1 MGQVYSDAPAAY
13 VRPSPRLMRM
23 AAATPAIGALTA
35 AGATFTEHRYAHDPA
50 STSYGLEAAEALG
63 LPPEQVFK
71 TLLCLVDERAHVAIV
86 PVNCQLDLKA
96 AAASVG
102 GKRAEM
108 MKVDAAERLTGY
120 IAGGISPFGQK
131 RALQTIIDET
141 AELYDVIYVSGGR
154 RGFDIG
160 VAPATV
166 IELLNATV
174 ADIAR

>member
-1 MGQVYSDAPAAY
+1 MAKQGAVAATGG
-13 VRPSPRLMRM
+13 
-23 AAATPAIGALTA
+23 AGATPAIVALQRLGVA
-35 AGATFTEHRYAHDPA
+35 FSEHRYAHDPA
-50 STSYGLEAAEALG
+50 AASYGLEAAEVLG

-71 TLLCLVDERAHVAIV
+71 TLLCLVDGAPHVAIV
-86 PVNCQLDLKA
+86 PVDCQLDLKA
-96 AAASVG
+96 AAAAVR

-131 RALQTIIDET
+131 KPLPTIVDET
-141 AELYDVIYVSGGR
+141 AELHDRIYVSGGR

-160 VAPATV
+160 LAPADLIRV
-166 IELLNATV
+166 LDATV